1 MKTKQEILVNVLSA
15 KLENAKVGVIVRG
28 ITGIDPVAAIDTLS
42 RNNEAKYYVSAVGYN
57 ITEAYE
63 TDMVAVSHM
72 IEDAVRWRSE
82 PALAG
87 KIIAF
92 VKSDSDKL
100 HSLAEFDEVTTR
112 DLSLQLIEER
122 IAESQNAPCEK
133 FWNALKETSSYYS
146 FDILY
151 EFIEAV
157 CLCPDESIAI
167 PMNMW
172 HLGLLCDSDIL
183 NTNIKP
189 EERLSRNRELI
200 IIIGQLSDESRKKIS
215 SALTRSSK
223 ENNTDLQVAYRHL
236 QEYFKY
242 GRKDTLKQLSY
253 NIVQQLFGAP
263 KSKKK
268 KDMSG
273 QDEPND
279 GGREPITIQPLKSKE
294 IDKLIADIIVD
305 PTEDGLETLR
315 DFFDELEKRY
325 DESNEENKDTF
336 PTIGGA
342 FGNRPIILDNH
353 NSQFRRII
361 GTACNQESW
370 CGVMVT

>member
-1 MKTKQEILVNVLSA
+1 MKTKQEILVNVISA

-28 ITGIDPVAAIDTLS
+28 ITEIDPVAAIDTLS
-42 RNNEAKYYVSAVGYN
+42 QNNETKYYVSAVGYN
-57 ITEAYE
+57 ISKAYE
-63 TDMVAVSHM
+63 TDMIAVSHM

-151 EFIEAV
+151 EFIEAA
-157 CLCPDESIAI
+157 CLCPDENIAI

-189 EERLSRNRELI
+189 DERLSRNRELI

-223 ENNTDLQVAYRHL
+223 ENNTELQTAYRHL

-253 NIVQQLFGAP
+253 NVVQQLFVAP

-268 KDMSG
+268 KDTRG
-273 QDEPND
+273 QDDPNN
-279 GGREPITIQPLKSKE
+279 GSKEPISVQPLKTKE

-305 PTEDGLETLR
+305 PTDEDLETLR
-315 DFFDELEKRY
+315 DFFDELEKGTT
-325 DESNEENKDTF
+325 KAATKTKTTF
-336 PTIGGA
+336 RQSGEPLKIVRL
-342 FGNRPIILDNH
+342 FWIITTLSLDGLLEPLVV
-353 NSQFRRII
+353 RMP
-361 GTACNQESW
+361 GE
-370 CGVMVT
+370 V